1 MAQIKIFGLQSA
13 LAARKETIS
22 SAMHQAVVEVLA
34 YPPEKKFHRFI
45 CLDPSDFI
53 YPRDRSENYT
63 IIEISMFEG
72 RSKET
77 KKALIRKLFA
87 NLEKRAGIAAHDV
100 EITIFETPKG
110 NWGIRG
116 QCADE
121 LALGYKVE
129 V

>member
-1 MAQIKIFGLQSA
+1 MAQIKIYGLGKSLSKHAAPLSLAIHDAVMEA
-13 LAARKETIS
+13 LS
-22 SAMHQAVVEVLA
+22 

-45 CLDPSDFI
+45 GLEKSEFLFPD
-53 YPRDRSENYT
+53 DRSENYT

-72 RSKET
+72 RSVDA
-77 KKALIRKLFA
+77 KKQLIRLLFE
-87 NLEKRAGIAAHDV
+87 NIEREAGILPKDV
-100 EITIFETPKG
+100 EITIQESPKH

-116 QCADE
+116 KCADE